1 MVFPVVMY
9 AHESWTIKKA
19 ESESEVTQSCL
30 TLCDPMDCSLPRS
43 SVQGIFQAD
52 LGAGG
57 RGVDAPALPG
67 PFRLAVGVAT
77 STLRAATQLAPA
89 LRRAPAFSESRQVSS
104 RDELDGMAAVP
115 SREL

>member
-1 MVFPVVMY
+1 MKN
-9 AHESWTIKKA
+9 SRGKKQG
-19 ESESEVTQSCL
+19 EQKTNNNVLGVSS
-30 TLCDPMDCSLPRS
+30 DIPRS